1 MNRYTKMY
9 GWLYTT
15 FGTTPFTINDFRVM
29 FPSNQPTKTIH
40 DLIKLHFMKRIRHGT
55 YQINRPE
62 EYVRTIVS
70 ENISQEKIM
79 THAEKPYAY
88 CESTAVTMWTDG
100 YYWTDF
106 TKGFRPIHIQVD
118 KKTVPYWRDFF
129 RHYDTEYI
137 IAGEHKTMFGI
148 TYVVHP
154 VDKIIVEKKD
164 GDPVISLHETIQFCK
179 KNTMLYKPAMEFL
192 DKKYHLGLF
201 SEYESVAT

>member
-15 FGTTPFTINDFRVM
+15 FGTTTFTIDDFRIM

-40 DLIKLHFMKRIRHGT
+40 DLIKLHFMKRIHHGT
-55 YQINRPE
+55 YQIIRPE

-79 THAEKPYAY
+79 TNAEKPYAY

-106 TKGFRPIHIQVD
+106 TKGFRPIHIQVEN
-118 KKTVPYWRDFF
+118 KAVSYWMDFF
-129 RHYDTEYI
+129 RHYDAEFV
-137 IAGEHKTMFGI
+137 IAGEHKTLFGI
-148 TYVVHP
+148 TYVIHP

-179 KNTMLYKPAMEFL
+179 KNTLLYKPAMEFL

-201 SEYESVAT
+201 SDYESVAS